1 MRDLKLNKQQKGL
14 TLVELMVAMVLSL
27 VLIGGVS
34 QTYLSSK
41 QTYRLTEAQSR
52 IQENGRFAL
61 YLLTRDIR
69 MADFWG
75 CASTSDA
82 AVSNNLDTTHAD
94 YDSTAHDFSNGVFGL
109 NGAIDAINS
118 GLDAPDEMT
127 IQGAFDRGIIVQP
140 PFGPQASSNIKIS
153 TGNGLAQG
161 DIILVADCLAGDIF
175 QISNSNPDTG
185 GVAGHNTGS
194 ATSPGNYN
202 PSTCGGGGSAHCLS
216 KVYAADA
223 SIYKLGVKR
232 FFIEASTAS
241 GEPSLKLWTP
251 EKGKEELV
259 EGVQNMQILYGVDT
273 DGDYTPNYYV
283 HAGNVADMEQ
293 VVSVKIS
300 LLLHS
305 MENNVTSNNLTVNY
319 NGGTSTIAN
328 RRLGR
333 VFSATITIRNR
344 MQ

>member
-61 YLLTRDIR
+61 HLLTRDIR

-75 CASTSDA
+75 CLTNASDI
-82 AVSNNLDTTHAD
+82 NNLLTNTAGVYD
-94 YDSTAHDFSNGVFGL
+94 YSEGLEATNNTGL
-109 NGAIDAINS
+109 NGSDTITLKGAFNNGLHVVEPGASGGGIVATAAALKVTDDS
-118 GLDAPDEMT
+118 GLLE
-127 IQGAFDRGIIVQP
+127 
-140 PFGPQASSNIKIS
+140 NE
-153 TGNGLAQG
+153 
-161 DIILVADCLAGDIF
+161 IILVTDCLAGDIF
-175 QISNSNPDTG
+175 QVTNDPGTG
-185 GVAGHNTGS
+185 GAAGKDEVGHNTGG
-194 ATSPGNYN
+194 TQVPGNN
-202 PSTCGGGGSAHCLS
+202 TQNFS
-216 KVYAADA
+216 KVYDKDA
-223 SIYKLGVKR
+223 SVYRLESKTY
-232 FFIEASTAS
+232 FIQAGAS
-241 GEPSLKLWTP
+241 GEPGLHVTKNGITS
-251 EKGKEELV
+251 ELV
-259 EGVQNMQILYGVDT
+259 EGVENMQILYGVDT

-283 HAGNVADMEQ
+283 HAGDAAANMDK

-319 NGGTSTIAN
+319 NGATSTIAN

-333 VFSATITIRNR
+333 VFSSTITIRNR